1 MISPPTTT
9 TTKQTAPGAMAP
21 PADFGRPLQGW
32 RLRAYTIIFEAD
44 TRAGRL
50 FDLSLMVA
58 VLLSLL
64 LVMLESVASFRLQHA
79 AWLSWAEYTFT
90 ALFTLEYVL
99 RLACVRRPLRYA
111 SSFFG
116 IVDLLAVLPIYLAFF
131 FPELYALVDIRVLR
145 LLRVFRI
152 LKLNNYVTA
161 YLGLGRALR
170 ASASKILVFLSA
182 VLMIV
187 LIMGTIMYVV
197 EGPENGYTSIPVS
210 VYWAISTVTTVGF
223 GDITPKTDL
232 GRAIASVMMLLGWG
246 VLAVPTGIMTA
257 EMAAQRISET
267 PAPTTRTC
275 HECLREGLQADSHF
289 CRHCGAPLPEYQ
301 RD

>member
-1 MISPPTTT
+1 MKSSTSIPASA
-9 TTKQTAPGAMAP
+9 QAPAP
-21 PADFGRPLQGW
+21 AAEFGRPLKGW

-44 TRAGRL
+44 TKAGRN
-50 FDLSLMVA
+50 FDLSLMVV

-64 LVMLESVASFRLQHA
+64 LVTLESVSSFKAVHEGWMR
-79 AWLSWAEYTFT
+79 WAEYVFT
-90 ALFTLEYVL
+90 ALFTLEYLL
-99 RLACVRRPLRYA
+99 RLICVRKPLRYA

-131 FPELYALVDIRVLR
+131 FPELYALVDVRVLR

-152 LKLNNYVTA
+152 LKLNAYVSA
-161 YLGLGRALR
+161 YMNLGRALR

-187 LIMGTIMYVV
+187 LIMGTVMYVV

-232 GRAIASVMMLLGWG
+232 GRGIASLMMLLGWG

-257 EMAAQRISET
+257 EMAAQRVGE
-267 PAPTTRTC
+267 AAMLTTRTC
-275 HECLREGLQADSHF
+275 HACLREGLQADSHY